1 MFSNSFAGIA
11 PSSVPVFIA
20 AQIGGG
26 IAGVAIIRILYP
38 ALTPAQAAGV
48 VVPHETASGQEPA
61 GLARADGDGERPGAR
76 RAGTNRQPVNGR

>member
-20 AQIGGG
+20 AQVGGG

-48 VVPHETASGQEPA
+48 VFPHETANGQEPP
-61 GLARADGDGERPGAR
+61 GLAQADGDGERPA
-76 RAGTNRQPVNGR
+76 RAGWD

>member
-1 MFSNSFAGIA
+1 MFSNTFAGIA

-48 VVPHETASGQEPA
+48 VVPHEAADGQEALA
-61 GLARADGDGERPGAR
+61 GLAQADGDGGWPAP
-76 RAGTNRQPVNGR
+76 AGLD